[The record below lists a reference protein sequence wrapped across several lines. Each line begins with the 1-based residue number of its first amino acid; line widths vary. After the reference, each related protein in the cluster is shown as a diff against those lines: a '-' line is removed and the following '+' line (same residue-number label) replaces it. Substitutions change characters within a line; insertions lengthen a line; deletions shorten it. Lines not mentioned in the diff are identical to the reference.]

1 MWDSRREI
9 EEVGGGGG
17 VYGHNNVSISS
28 GDRVSTVINHA
39 LLLWPHQGI
48 STQEMEDLNGT
59 THTKGWAPQW
69 GAGVQALLPQN
80 GCTALGLR
88 SCQMFAPLERLMNL
102 RTAEQMRVLNGA
114 WIKGA
119 GGWGGRKKVD
129 IEAVCGRLCDERISN
144 WILYQKL
151 FILLEL

>member
-1 MWDSRREI
+1 MVKASMWDSRREI
-9 EEVGGGGG
+9 EEVGGVG

-28 GDRVSTVINHA
+28 GDRVSTAINHA
-39 LLLWPHQGI
+39 LWFWPHQGI

-59 THTKGWAPQW
+59 THTKGWAPQR

-102 RTAEQMRVLNGA
+102 RTAEQIRVLNGA

-119 GGWGGRKKVD
+119 GSWGGRKKVD
-129 IEAVCGRLCDERISN
+129 IKAVCENTQTVGVWPTLWWKN
-144 WILYQKL
+144 Q
-151 FILLEL
+151 